1 MPKIV
6 FSILI
11 LFCLTATAQQKYMD
25 YNNQLI
31 SERDLEQ
38 RYKGINY
45 FAIETSIP
53 NVTKLILRTQEDT
66 LQQVE
71 SLYAHLEEI
80 TGQTLERDKM
90 LAIIYYPGLD
100 SCNDSGSINFGT
112 RKLWYTKMERELKHI
127 ADINTI
133 YIYKNDEGLKKWRK
147 ANWTEDKNQIIE
159 RLFFTYHYPCG
170 SFTVVHPSGHYK
182 SGLGEYSQNWVWKL
196 TEDLVKAH

>member
-1 MPKIV
+1 
-6 FSILI
+6 
-11 LFCLTATAQQKYMD
+11 MD

-31 SERDLEQ
+31 SERDLKQ
-38 RYKGINY
+38 RYKGRNY

-71 SLYAHLEEI
+71 NLYAHLEEI
-80 TGQTLERDKM
+80 TRQTLERDKM
-90 LAIIYYPGLD
+90 IVIIYHPGLD
-100 SCNDSGSINFGT
+100 KCNSTGTATLST
-112 RKLWYTKMERELKHI
+112 RKLWYKEMERKLNRI
-127 ADINTI
+127 ADINTV

-159 RLFFTYHYPCG
+159 RLFFKYHYPCG

-182 SGLGEYSQNWVWKL
+182 SGLGEYSKSWVWKL
-196 TEDLVKAH
+196 TEDLVQAH

>member
-38 RYKGINY
+38 HYKGRNY
-45 FAIETSIP
+45 FAIETTIP

-71 SLYAHLEEI
+71 NLYAHLEEI

-90 LAIIYYPGLD
+90 IAIIYYPGLD
-100 SCNDSGSINFGT
+100 TCNDRGSINFGT
-112 RKLWYTKMERELKHI
+112 RKLWYKEMERKLNRI
-127 ADINTI
+127 ADINTV

-159 RLFFTYHYPCG
+159 RLFFKYHYPCG

-182 SGLGEYSQNWVWKL
+182 SGLGEYSKSWVWKL
-196 TEDLVKAH
+196 TEDLVQAH

>member
-6 FSILI
+6 LSILI

-31 SERDLEQ
+31 SERDLKQ
-38 RYKGINY
+38 HYKGRNY
-45 FAIETSIP
+45 FAIETTIP

-90 LAIIYYPGLD
+90 LAIIYHPGAD
-100 SCNDSGSINFGT
+100 RCNTTGT
-112 RKLWYTKMERELKHI
+112 ATPRTNKIWYREMERKLKRI
-127 ADINTI
+127 ADINI
-133 YIYKNDEGLKKWRK
+133 VYIYKNDEALDRWKDS
-147 ANWTEDKNQIIE
+147 NWTEDKNQIIE
-159 RLFFTYHYPCG
+159 RLFFKYHYPCG
-170 SFTVVHPSGHYK
+170 SFIVVHPSGHYK
-182 SGLGEYSQNWVWKL
+182 SGLGEYSKSWVWKL
-196 TEDLVKAH
+196 TEELVQAH